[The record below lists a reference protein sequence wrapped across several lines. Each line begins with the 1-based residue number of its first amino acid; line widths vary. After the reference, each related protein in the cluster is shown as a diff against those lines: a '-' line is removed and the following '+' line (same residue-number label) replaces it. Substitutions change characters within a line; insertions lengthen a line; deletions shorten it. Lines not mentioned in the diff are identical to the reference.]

1 MFMLFE
7 SMRNSYRRC
16 NIKNYLL
23 AIIGAAI
30 VVCLSIVQFIHS
42 DDGGYV
48 LPKQPQPNIFISD
61 ISDDWTSVS
70 VGFYI
75 PTEHCKSYEI
85 TVPPLR
91 YDVGQVGMDSA
102 PVFRL
107 SDKDSL
113 WHNIDNLKNVSP
125 ENILDGLILYSSKNL
140 HEKKYTK
147 SSKHLVVQDMLSG
160 SSYLSDINDC
170 NSGNYIITKCP
181 VGIMSVPQSNLSKD
195 ITLLKDLCDANEDD
209 KWMIV
214 SDKHYDM
221 QNINNE
227 Q

>member
-1 MFMLFE
+1 MLFE

-30 VVCLSIVQFIHS
+30 IVCLLIVQFVHS

-48 LPKQPQPNIFISD
+48 LPKQPQSNVFISD
-61 ISDDWTSVS
+61 ISNDWTSVS
-70 VGFYI
+70 VGFCI
-75 PTEHCKSYEI
+75 PTEHCKLYEI
-85 TVPPLR
+85 TVPLLQ
-91 YDVGQVGMDSA
+91 YDVGQVGMDSV

-107 SDKDSL
+107 ADKDSL
-113 WHNIDNLKNVSP
+113 WRNIDNFRNVSP
-125 ENILDGLILYSSKNL
+125 ENILDGLTLYSSKNL
-140 HEKKYTK
+140 HEKKYIK

-181 VGIMSVPQSNLSKD
+181 VGVMSVPQSNLSKD
-195 ITLLKDLCDANEDD
+195 ITLLKALCDANGDD
-209 KWMIV
+209 KWLIV
-214 SDKHYDM
+214 SDRHYDM